1 MFLRKRSDSQFSLR
15 MFLLPQSIAEAEL
28 HGQLATA
35 TRVMKAL
42 IGLEQGKVPWDDRL
56 LLVHTEEIQVYI

>member
-1 MFLRKRSDSQFSLR
+1 